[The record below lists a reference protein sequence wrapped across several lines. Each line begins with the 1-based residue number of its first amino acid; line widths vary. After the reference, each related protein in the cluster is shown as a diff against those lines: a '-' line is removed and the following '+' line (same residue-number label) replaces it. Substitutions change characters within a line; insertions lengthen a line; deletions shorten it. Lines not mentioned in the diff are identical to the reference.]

1 MVSSAKALLLPYY
14 NDTIV
19 FSQFDLNKL
28 IISTMSYFLQ
38 QLAFEEIWKRCEV
51 CEWTVYSLLNRT
63 LTQTGL

>member
-28 IISTMSYFLQ
+28 IISTMSYLLK
-38 QLAFEEIWKRCEV
+38 QLAFEEVWKMCEV

-63 LTQTGL
+63 LTQTSL

>member
-28 IISTMSYFLQ
+28 IISTMSYLLK
-38 QLAFEEIWKRCEV
+38 QLAFEEVWKMCEV
-51 CEWTVYSLLNRT
+51 CEWTVYSLLNRM